1 MGKHYQTGVGSFQMG
16 LVQEWEVHL
25 TRTLQKH
32 LDSLVLRGSKKL
44 GKTVE
49 FGFHSANCLLAT

>member
-32 LDSLVLRGSKKL
+32 LDSLVLMRQQKIG
-44 GKTVE
+44 E
-49 FGFHSANCLLAT
+49 NC